1 VTIDE
6 ERSSNVP
13 MSQRI
18 AQFFQKLSSCTLK
31 TARDFM
37 AVEFLDISVDGPFS
51 KGFLKFRAG
60 KSNGKLKN

>member
-1 VTIDE
+1 MVTINE

-13 MSQRI
+13 MSERI

-37 AVEFLDISVDGPFS
+37 GVEFLDIS
-51 KGFLKFRAG
+51 
-60 KSNGKLKN
+60 